1 MCLSIIV
8 TLSKTNIKIIQLLLP
23 RRFENSACYLG
34 VSKTMQGQKTYG
46 AFVRS
51 VKGSV
56 VFCSLFTWARCL
68 RCGHLKLRGLSA
80 AYSHQIQFDD
90 MAGGVFVQIMV
101 LSKIMAEI

>member
-56 VFCSLFTWARCL
+56 VKDFALFL
-68 RCGHLKLRGLSA
+68 LGLDA
-80 AYSHQIQFDD
+80 LDVGI
-90 MAGGVFVQIMV
+90 
-101 LSKIMAEI
+101 